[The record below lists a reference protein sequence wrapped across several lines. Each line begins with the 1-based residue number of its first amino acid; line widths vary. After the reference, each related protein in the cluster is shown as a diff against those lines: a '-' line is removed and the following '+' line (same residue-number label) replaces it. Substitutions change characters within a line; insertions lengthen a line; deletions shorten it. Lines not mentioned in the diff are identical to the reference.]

1 MAIVSTKN
9 SSSIKLSL
17 DCGIDE
23 KGKTIVRSISF
34 NNLKFD
40 ALDDDIYE
48 IVESIMSLQDFNLL
62 QVNKIDNSTLSK

>member
-23 KGKTIVRSISF
+23 KGKTIVRSKSF
-34 NNLKFD
+34 NYLKFD

-48 IVESIMSLQDFNLL
+48 FVESIMSLQDFNLL

>member
-23 KGKTIVRSISF
+23 KGKTIVRSKLF

-48 IVESIMSLQDFNLL
+48 IIESIMSLQDFNLL
-62 QVNKIDNSTLSK
+62 QANKIDNSTLSK

>member
-9 SSSIKLSL
+9 ASSIKLSL

-23 KGKTIVRSISF
+23 KGKTIVKSKSF

-40 ALDDDIYE
+40 AIDDDIYE
-48 IVESIMSLQDFNLL
+48 VVESIIGLQDFDLL
-62 QVNKIDNSTLSK
+62 KVNRIDNATLSK

>member
-9 SSSIKLSL
+9 LSSIKLSL

-23 KGKTIVRSISF
+23 KGKTIVRSKSF

>member
-9 SSSIKLSL
+9 ASSIKLSL

-23 KGKTIVRSISF
+23 KGKTIVKSKSF

-40 ALDDDIYE
+40 AIDNDIYE
-48 IVESIMSLQDFNLL
+48 VVESIIGLQDFKLL
-62 QVNKIDNSTLSK
+62 KLNRFDNSTLSK

>member
-23 KGKTIVRSISF
+23 KGKTIVRSKSF

-40 ALDDDIYE
+40 ALDDDIYK

-62 QVNKIDNSTLSK
+62 QVNKIDNATLSK

>member
-9 SSSIKLSL
+9 LSSIKLSL

-23 KGKTIVRSISF
+23 KGKTIVRSKSF

-40 ALDDDIYE
+40 ALDDDIYK

>member
-9 SSSIKLSL
+9 SSSIKLNL

-23 KGKTIVRSISF
+23 KGKTIVRSKSF

-62 QVNKIDNSTLSK
+62 QINKIDNATLSK

>member
-23 KGKTIVRSISF
+23 KGKTIVSSKSF
-34 NNLKFD
+34 NNLKLD

-48 IVESIMSLQDFNLL
+48 IVESIMSLQDFKLL
-62 QVNKIDNSTLSK
+62 QVNKIDNATLSK

>member
-9 SSSIKLSL
+9 LSSIKLSL

-23 KGKTIVRSISF
+23 KGKTIVRSKSF

-62 QVNKIDNSTLSK
+62 QINKIDNATLSK

>member
-9 SSSIKLSL
+9 LSSIKLSL

-23 KGKTIVRSISF
+23 KGKTIVRSKSF

-62 QVNKIDNSTLSK
+62 QVNKIDNATLSK